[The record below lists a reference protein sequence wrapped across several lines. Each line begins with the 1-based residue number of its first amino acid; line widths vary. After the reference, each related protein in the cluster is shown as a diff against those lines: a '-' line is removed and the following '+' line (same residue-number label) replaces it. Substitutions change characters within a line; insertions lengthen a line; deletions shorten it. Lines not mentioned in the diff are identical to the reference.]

1 MTGPVNVAHIITKL
15 ELGGAQ
21 QNTLFTVSHLNA
33 ARFRPLLITG
43 EPGLLDQEARALTGV
58 EFHQVPSLKRPI
70 RPIADLRAL
79 LALTLLLRRLSP
91 SIVHTHSSK
100 AGILGRWAARLAG
113 VPIIIHS
120 IHGFGFTR
128 YQHPLVR
135 RALIALERRTSRFT
149 TRFFAVSE
157 ANRRLGIELGLFPP
171 DRCTVIRSGIDL
183 HAFRRARVDTV
194 AKKRELGL
202 EPGGPVVGM
211 IAPLKPQKAPLDF
224 VRLAALVHRSRPDAR
239 FVLVG
244 DGELRAAVEAEV
256 ERVGLAGSFKL
267 TGWRRDI
274 AEILRCFDLFVLTSL
289 WEGLPRVYLEA
300 LASGVPVVGTRV
312 DGAAEVIRDG
322 VNGYLVEPG
331 DVRGMT
337 DRVLD
342 LLAHPDVAVR
352 MGQKGESLPQEF
364 DIRDMIRRLEREY
377 DRLVGD
383 QKQGDI
389 VSVAS
394 RYGTPAQ
401 N

>member
-1 MTGPVNVAHIITKL
+1 MTTPAAVAHIITKL

-43 EPGLLDQEARALTGV
+43 EPGLLDQEARALSGV

-70 RPIADLRAL
+70 SPIADLRAL

>member
-1 MTGPVNVAHIITKL
+1 
-15 ELGGAQ
+15 
-21 QNTLFTVSHLNA
+21 
-33 ARFRPLLITG
+33 
-43 EPGLLDQEARALTGV
+43 
-58 EFHQVPSLKRPI
+58 
-70 RPIADLRAL
+70 
-79 LALTLLLRRLSP
+79 
-91 SIVHTHSSK
+91 
-100 AGILGRWAARLAG
+100 
-113 VPIIIHS
+113 
-120 IHGFGFTR
+120 
-128 YQHPLVR
+128 
-135 RALIALERRTSRFT
+135 
-149 TRFFAVSE
+149 
-157 ANRRLGIELGLFPP
+157 
-171 DRCTVIRSGIDL
+171 
-183 HAFRRARVDTV
+183 
-194 AKKRELGL
+194 
-202 EPGGPVVGM
+202 M

-244 DGELRAAVEAEV
+244 DGELRGAVEAEV

-274 AEILRCFDLFVLTSL
+274 AEVLRCFDLFVLTSL

-322 VNGYLVEPG
+322 VNGYLVAPG
-331 DVRGMT
+331 DVRGMA
-337 DRVLD
+337 DRVLE